1 MNILSET
8 REFNRKEKYNLYIS
22 GGAKSINDLP
32 EGTELNI
39 AGYAVYESVNSK
51 GDNVVIT
58 SMLLS
63 DSTVVR
69 TSSETVRR
77 ELDNIV
83 RGLGIDFNVE
93 TLTVRTMKG
102 VSKNGREYNTIEYI
116 C

>member
-1 MNILSET
+1 MNIIIET
-8 REFNRKEKYNLYIS
+8 REFNRKEKYALYIR
-22 GGAKSINDLP
+22 GGKSIKDLP
-32 EGTELNI
+32 EGTELDI
-39 AGYAVYESVNSK
+39 VGYSVYEDVNSK

-58 SMLLS
+58 AMLLS
-63 DSTVVR
+63 DGSVVS

-77 ELDNIV
+77 ELDSIV

-102 VSKNGREYNTIEYI
+102 MSKNGRLYNTIEYV